1 MNNTIKEK
9 STFAKTLIFILKL
22 TLFLAAEY
30 YIEVKPPFLLTS
42 ETFLH
47 LTHAVAFYFAI
58 DCILFLSQQ
67 FIISIYVK
75 RHNILNRAKN
85 NFILGIK
92 RIASMLKIIALLI
105 AIMLFIRI
113 NPLNFITSIS
123 IVAAAVALLSKDY
136 ITNMINGLIIMF
148 SDRISLGDH
157 IIVGN
162 IKGKIIDINF
172 INIEIEDED
181 NDIVFIPNTTVLN
194 SNVINQS
201 KIAGKKITF
210 EFKIAHTCGIDFE
223 ELNTMIRKEL
233 VQFSEWIQEAS
244 ILLKP
249 IGLDKDQTAYH
260 LHLIILRAHSK
271 QEKAVKKS
279 IQEYIINLAI
289 SANLAFIEKQGH
301 RPQHN

>member
-1 MNNTIKEK
+1 MQTDIKDK
-9 STFAKTLIFILKL
+9 SKFTKALIFLFKL
-22 TLFLAAEY
+22 SIFLLAEY
-30 YIEVKPPFLLTS
+30 CIEVQPPFLHKS
-42 ETFLH
+42 QTFQH
-47 LTHAVAFYFAI
+47 LAQAVAFYFAI

-75 RHNILNRAKN
+75 RHNILNRSKN

-92 RIASMLKIIALLI
+92 RIASMLNIVALLI

-123 IVAAAVALLSKDY
+123 IVAAAIALLSKDY

-157 IIVGN
+157 IIVGAV
-162 IKGKIIDINF
+162 KGKIIDINF
-172 INIEIEDED
+172 INIVVEDED

-194 SNVINQS
+194 TNVINQS

-210 EFKIAHTCGIDFE
+210 EFKIANTCGIDFDT
-223 ELNTMIRKEL
+223 LNSMIRKEL
-233 VQFSEWIQEAS
+233 NQFSEWIQEAS

-249 IGLDKDQTAYH
+249 TSLDKDQTAYH
-260 LHLIILRAHSK
+260 LHLIILRAYSK
-271 QEKAVKKS
+271 KEKEVKKS
-279 IQEYIINLAI
+279 IQAYIINLAI
-289 SANLAFIEKQGH
+289 SSNLAFLEKQGFH
-301 RPQHN
+301 PQR